1 MFNQD
6 KRQIY
11 HSEHYGLVY
20 TDGIEHILNANGVI
34 SGGKEVFIKDI
45 PQNADTTYAKALLDV
60 LNYGAEKGDRTGTGT
75 KSLFGYQMRF
85 NLLNEFPLLTTKK
98 IHWKSVVGELLW
110 FLSGCKGGVTGLQ
123 KNYGVT
129 IWNEWQSGKIAY
141 SNMVKWGESDLNQLA
156 LIIAEIKTNPD
167 SRRLLVSNWNP
178 KEVHSK
184 ENALDPCHVSFQF
197 YVCNG
202 LLSCHMYQRSAD
214 AFLGVPFN
222 IASYALLTHMVAK
235 VCGLHPGELIVSV
248 GDLHIYNNHLPQVK
262 EQLSRCPKRLPTL
275 KLADK
280 GSVFQYGVNDIELI
294 GYEPHKA
301 IKGDVAV

>member
-11 HSEHYGLVY
+11 HSEHYGLLY
-20 TDGIEHILNANGVI
+20 TDGIEPLNANGII
-34 SGGKEVFIKDI
+34 SGGKELFIKDI

-75 KSLFGYQMRF
+75 GSLFGYQMRF
-85 NLLNEFPLLTTKK
+85 SLLNEFPLLTTKK

-123 KNYGVT
+123 EDYGVT

-156 LIIAEIKTNPD
+156 NIIAEIKTNPD

-178 KEVHSK
+178 KEVHGK
-184 ENALDPCHVSFQF
+184 EILNQIKTTKNEHLGIESQTLDLTVVVLETKLVEQIGCWSHLAVTSDDYLVSFLSK
-197 YVCNG
+197 NK
-202 LLSCHMYQRSAD
+202 LLESKQ
-214 AFLGVPFN
+214 
-222 IASYALLTHMVAK
+222 VAK
-235 VCGLHPGELIVSV
+235 IRGNIKKHAQHWKTKTAETQLN
-248 GDLHIYNNHLPQVK
+248 YVK
-262 EQLSRCPKRLPTL
+262 VVDNSLDWQ
-275 KLADK
+275 
-280 GSVFQYGVNDIELI
+280 
-294 GYEPHKA
+294 
-301 IKGDVAV
+301 